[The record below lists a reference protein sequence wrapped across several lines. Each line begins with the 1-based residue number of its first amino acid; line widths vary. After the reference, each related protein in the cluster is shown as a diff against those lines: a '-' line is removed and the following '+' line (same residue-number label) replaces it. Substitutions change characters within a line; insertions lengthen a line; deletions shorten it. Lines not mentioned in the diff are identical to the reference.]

1 MKRLW
6 QEMLDQHDRW
16 ILWFPALMA
25 MGIGFYFSLKE
36 EPAAFFG
43 LFPAAGFL
51 FGGFYFYRIK
61 KIFIPAIALFWIAL
75 GFAAAEVRTHL
86 VAAPMLQQRTPP
98 VEIRGTIDKIE
109 NLESGRRV
117 TLRDLEYL
125 SDWRTKNQLPRKVR
139 IKLKA
144 SDMEKALTV
153 GSRVDIRAMLLPLS
167 PPVMPGAYDFQR
179 HLFFMGIGATGFALD
194 ETSVIEEA
202 RKNTFFENLRASLRK
217 NIHAHIADKDAA
229 GMTTALLYG
238 EDQSISKETY
248 EDMRRS
254 GLAHLIAI
262 SGLQVTLVTGFLF
275 FVVRYFLAAIPYVA
289 LRYPIKKITAL
300 IAMLGALF
308 YMQLIGDNNIP
319 AARAV
324 IMAVVAM
331 AAIMLDRDPF
341 TLRLVAFAAAV
352 VLFLRPE
359 SLLSPSFQLSF
370 AAMVGLIS
378 FYEVTR
384 DWWLRQGI
392 EARWYKKIFLYIL
405 GSMAMTVVATISTA
419 PFALYHFLSTPL
431 LTGVLANLVAVP
443 LSSFVTMPAAVIGAF
458 LIPLGLEKIPFQIA
472 GLSVRAILDF
482 ADILADWPLSVFSM
496 NAWAVEALGL
506 ISFGALWI
514 AIWKGY
520 IRLAGVLPILIAF
533 SSIAGTP
540 RADILISANG
550 KLYAVRDQE
559 QKLIVSSKT
568 AEKFVRDHW
577 VKREGA
583 EGHDFFARGREG
595 AMSCDAIACIYRAK
609 GKTVSFLKS
618 ASALETDC
626 EAADIVVA
634 PFFRVDRKF
643 CAAPDVVIDKT
654 DLKKRGAHA
663 VYFALDG
670 SVMVKTVEA
679 ERGHRLWTSALVNK
693 TETNF

>member
-1 MKRLW
+1 MTAQTKQLW
-6 QEMLDQHDRW
+6 QELLDQHDRW
-16 ILWFPALMA
+16 ILWFPVLMA
-25 MGIGFYFSLKE
+25 MGIGLYFSLGD
-36 EPAAFFG
+36 EPTAFLG
-43 LFPAAGFL
+43 LFLAGGFL
-51 FGGFYFYRIK
+51 CVSIYFYRIK
-61 KIFIPAIALFWIAL
+61 KIFIPAIAFFLIAL
-75 GFAAAEVRTHL
+75 GFTAAEMRTHL
-86 VAAPMLQQRTPP
+86 VAAPMLQQKTPP
-98 VEIRGTIDKIE
+98 IEIRGTIDKIE
-109 NLESGRRV
+109 NLESARRV
-117 TLRDLEYL
+117 TLRYLEYL
-125 SDWRTKNQLPRKVR
+125 SDWRTKDQLPQKVR
-139 IKLKA
+139 IKLKT
-144 SDMEKALTV
+144 SDMEKSLTV
-153 GSRVDIRAMLLPLS
+153 GSKIEARVMLLPLS

-179 HLFFMGIGATGFALD
+179 HLFFMGIGATGFALN
-194 ETSVIEEA
+194 EIKLIEEA
-202 RKNTFFENLRASLRK
+202 QKNTFFENLRTALRN
-217 NIHAHIADKDAA
+217 NIHEHIADKDAA

-248 EDMRRS
+248 EDMRKA

-275 FVVRYFLAAIPYVA
+275 FVVRYFLASIPYIA
-289 LRYPIKKITAL
+289 LRYPIKKITAF

-341 TLRLVAFAAAV
+341 TLRLVAFAAAAV
-352 VLFLRPE
+352 LLFLPE

-392 EARWYKKIFLYIL
+392 EARWYKKFFLYIL

-458 LIPLGLEKIPFQIA
+458 LIPFGLEGIPFQIA
-472 GLSVRAILDF
+472 GFSVRVILDV
-482 ADILADWPLSVFSM
+482 AARLANWPLSVFSM
-496 NAWAVEALGL
+496 NAWGVEALAL
-506 ISFGALWI
+506 IAFGALWI

-520 IRLAGVLPILIAF
+520 IRLAGILPTLMAF
-533 SSIAGTP
+533 FLIAGTP

-550 KLYAVRDQE
+550 KLYAVRDSE
-559 QKLIVSSKT
+559 NKLIVSSKT

-583 EGHDFFARGREG
+583 AGSNFFVRGREE
-595 AMSCDAIACIYRAK
+595 AISCDALACIYRAK
-609 GKTVSFLKS
+609 GKTVSFVKL
-618 ASALETDC
+618 ANALETDC
-626 EAADIVVA
+626 EAADVIIA

-643 CAAPDVVIDKT
+643 CAAPDIVIDKT

-663 VYFALDG
+663 VYFEPSG
-670 SVMVKTVEA
+670 NMRIETVEV
-679 ERGHRLWTSALVNK
+679 ERGRRIWTSQ
-693 TETNF
+693 